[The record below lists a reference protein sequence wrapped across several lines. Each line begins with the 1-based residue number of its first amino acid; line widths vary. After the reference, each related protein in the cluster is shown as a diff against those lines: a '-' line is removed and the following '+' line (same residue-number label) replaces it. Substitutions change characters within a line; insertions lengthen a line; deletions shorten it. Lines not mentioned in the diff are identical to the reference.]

1 MLCVNQELSSNRE
14 DWLRWLL
21 DTRRN
26 TGDTNI
32 DQDGQERCEQG
43 RERVVHTTVLV
54 NLNNLVNQ
62 PSHQVHPR
70 ERGGKGETR
79 NNGVEGLR
87 LEFTSNERNSFGSSR
102 HFYI

>member
-1 MLCVNQELSSNRE
+1 MG
-14 DWLRWLL
+14 WLL
-21 DTRRN
+21 DTCGN
-26 TGDTNI
+26 TGDTNV

-54 NLNNLVNQ
+54 DLDNLVNQ

-70 ERGGKGETR
+70 EGGGKGEAG
-79 NNGVEGLR
+79 NNGVEGLG
-87 LEFTSNERNSFGSSR
+87 LEFTSDERNSFSSSR